1 MKGTLLRY
9 VARTYLAFFL
19 GIFAAVLAIFLVADF
34 VDRGRNYSGPGWVS
48 AAALLYFYKGLVAA
62 HQLGPAAMLLAAGA
76 TVSSL
81 RKRGEVTAMR
91 ALTFGPAA
99 LYVPI
104 GLCAAVLGLGL
115 IAFDESVVARA
126 GRRVDEINTQ
136 RFNRWGDWRI
146 YYTPKQ
152 WFRRGDRVFYLRGG
166 DAEGGFTN
174 ATVLTLTDDF
184 RLSRRLDA
192 ERMRPVEG
200 TRWELA
206 GVVERT
212 FTPEGATQLRFAASE
227 VVDLGT
233 EGRAFRIRPGRPE
246 QMRLKQLREQLVARK
261 EVGLPTALFG
271 LAMHNRFAYGFAG
284 IPAAL
289 LAVGLALRPGR
300 RGHLTVAMVEGLVVV
315 VVLWGMM
322 VVGRTLASNQHLPP
336 WVAAWAPSLVLMVAS
351 AALWLQQVGVWRPRA
366 R

>member
-1 MKGTLLRY
+1 MRGTLLRY
-9 VARTYLAFFL
+9 VLRTYLQFFL
-19 GIFAAVLAIFLVADF
+19 GILAAVLAIFLVADF
-34 VDRGRNYSGPGWVS
+34 VDRGRNYTGEGWVS

-81 RKRGEVTAMR
+81 RKRGEVTAIR

-104 GLCAAVLGLGL
+104 GLCAAVLGLSL
-115 IAFDESVVARA
+115 IAFDEGVVARA

-152 WFRRGDRVFYLRGG
+152 WFRRGDRVFYLRGS
-166 DAEGGFTN
+166 DADGGYTD
-174 ATVLTLTDDF
+174 ATVLTLTGDF

-192 ERMRPVEG
+192 KRMRPLEG
-200 TRWELA
+200 TRWELT

-212 FTPEGATQLRFAASE
+212 FTPEGATQLRSVE
-227 VVDLGT
+227 REEVDLGT
-233 EGRAFRIRPGRPE
+233 QGRAFRIRPGRPE

-284 IPAAL
+284 LPAAL
-289 LAVGLALRPGR
+289 LAVGLALRPNR

>member
-1 MKGTLLRY
+1 MRGTLLRY
-9 VARTYLAFFL
+9 VLRTYLQFFL
-19 GIFAAVLAIFLVADF
+19 GILAAVLAIFLVADF
-34 VDRGRNYSGPGWVS
+34 VDRGRNYTGEGWVQ
-48 AAALLYFYKGLVAA
+48 AAALLYFNKALVAA

-104 GLCAAVLGLGL
+104 GLCAAALGLGL
-115 IAFDESVVARA
+115 MVFDETVVVGA

-136 RFNRWGDWRI
+136 RFNRWGDWRF

-166 DAEGGFTN
+166 DARGGFED
-174 ATVLTLTDDF
+174 ATVLTLTGDF
-184 RLSRRLDA
+184 RLARRMDA
-192 ERMRPVEG
+192 KRMRPLEG
-200 TRWELA
+200 TRWELT

-212 FTPEGATQLRFAASE
+212 FTPEGATQLRSAE
-227 VVDLGT
+227 REEVDLGV
-233 EGRAFRIRPGRPE
+233 EGRVFRIRPGRPE
-246 QMRLKQLREQLVARK
+246 QMRVRQLQEQLVARK

-271 LAMHNRFAYGFAG
+271 LALHNRFAYGFAG
-284 IPAAL
+284 LPAAL

-322 VVGRTLASNQHLPP
+322 VVGRTLATNQHLSP
-336 WVAAWAPSLVLMVAS
+336 WLAAWAPSLVLVVAS
-351 AALWLQQVGVWRPRA
+351 SALWLQQVGVWRGRA